1 MTNIWQ
7 RIRGSKEPDLACN
20 ELVELVTDYFE
31 GALSDEE
38 RQRFE
43 DHVSE
48 CPGCD
53 NYIDQMRKTIAVVG
67 RIEVDDLSDETRSE
81 LVVAF
86 RGWARG

>member
-1 MTNIWQ
+1 LTNIWQ
-7 RIRGSKEPDLACN
+7 RIRGGNGPDLACN

-43 DHVSE
+43 DHVRE
-48 CPGCD
+48 CPGCE
-53 NYIDQMRKTIAVVG
+53 NYIDQMRQTITVVG
-67 RIEVDDLSDETRSE
+67 RIEVDHLSDEMRSE
-81 LVVAF
+81 LLVAF